1 MIWFYFSNRVFTEGT
16 CKLLS
21 LVISDL
27 IDEDYVRNNR
37 EEPISALMFGMA
49 NFLAKPGQTLAPIIG
64 TSLIS
69 IMTGLYIS
77 TNSEFIKTALFLS
90 LRTKLSTFLVSKST
104 SEN

>member
-1 MIWFYFSNRVFTEGT
+1 MILIRTWSIIYSNRVFTEGT

-37 EEPISALMFGMA
+37 DEPISALMFGMA

-69 IMTGLYIS
+69 AMTG
-77 TNSEFIKTALFLS
+77 NNH
-90 LRTKLSTFLVSKST
+90 R
-104 SEN
+104 